1 MYIPFLTPFTL
12 FSSTH
17 QLQERKTAARAS
29 EEEAKA
35 REAKRNFKTWC
46 RLHSKGLYAHPR
58 PSDASATANGENST
72 SATATR
78 GPQIAVRPLP
88 QLKKVLHSEE
98 WNPYM
103 NRRRGSSGGDG
114 LKGKVASGSAAAGS
128 EEQASVNLSLVNLSL
143 GSTSG
148 VNTHSNGRAKVRRE
162 ADAAID
168 DAFETSASESLLS
181 L

>member
-1 MYIPFLTPFTL
+1 
-12 FSSTH
+12 
-17 QLQERKTAARAS
+17 
-29 EEEAKA
+29 
-35 REAKRNFKTWC
+35 
-46 RLHSKGLYAHPR
+46 
-58 PSDASATANGENST
+58 
-72 SATATR
+72 
-78 GPQIAVRPLP
+78 
-88 QLKKVLHSEE
+88 
-98 WNPYM
+98 M

-114 LKGKVASGSAAAGS
+114 VKGKVASGSAAAGS

-162 ADAAID
+162 ADTALD